1 MSPALLTCPLVP
13 PHPATDVSH
22 VFPEFPAPDLGS
34 VLLQENITLHD
45 IKALQLAYRRHCEVT
60 APRTPSPGPGGS
72 GGRLGQLRG
81 ASARASL
88 GVPAGDKEQT
98 GLAPPPSGRGWLE
111 SSFVHSHPLSWSVWV
126 WKGPAAAGI
135 PAACLAQSD
144 GSHVV

>member
-72 GGRLGQLRG
+72 GGRLGQLRET
-81 ASARASL
+81 SARASL

-98 GLAPPPSGRGWLE
+98 GLAPPPSGQGVDGIFLRSLPSPLVVCLCLE
-111 SSFVHSHPLSWSVWV
+111 RRRCSLYPGRLLGTV
-126 WKGPAAAGI
+126 
-135 PAACLAQSD
+135 
-144 GSHVV
+144 